1 MRGLLSAIR
10 ILTIVPIPGR
20 DAGFSA
26 ACLPWFPI
34 VGAILGAT
42 SYAIASTLGPQWP
55 AGAAFLAVA
64 AAVVL
69 TGGLHVD
76 GLADAA
82 DGLGGGRDKDTA
94 LAIMKDSRT
103 GAFGVIAIGLALI
116 GRTLATS
123 SLIASSSASWLVIA
137 AATARF
143 MQIDMMV
150 RLPSARPNGT
160 AAALVAGARGWHW
173 ALGFLTCAAIG
184 FAIGGILGLT
194 GLAGALCVNLG
205 LGAWFKRRVGGV
217 TGDLIGTASEIS
229 EVSILLFAAFMNAR
243 GAVLP

>member
-20 DAGFSA
+20 DAGFCA
-26 ACLPWFPI
+26 TCLPWFPI

-42 SYAIASTLGPQWP
+42 SCAIASTLGPQWP

-64 AAVVL
+64 AAVAL

-82 DGLGGGRDKDTA
+82 DGLGGGRDRDTA

-103 GAFGVIAIGLALI
+103 GAFGVIAVCLALI

-123 SLIASSSASWLVIA
+123 SLIVSGAASWLIIA
-137 AATARF
+137 GTISRF
-143 MQIDMMV
+143 MQTDMMV
-150 RLPSARPNGT
+150 RSPSARPNGT
-160 AAALVAGARGWHW
+160 ASALVLGARRWHW
-173 ALGFLTCAAIG
+173 ALGFLTCAAIV
-184 FAIGGILGLT
+184 FPIGGILGLT
-194 GLAGALCVNLG
+194 GLGGALCVNLG
-205 LGAWFKRRVGGV
+205 LGAWFRRRVGGV
-217 TGDLIGTASEIS
+217 TGDLVGSASEIS
-229 EVSILLFAAFMNAR
+229 EVSILLFAAFMNAK